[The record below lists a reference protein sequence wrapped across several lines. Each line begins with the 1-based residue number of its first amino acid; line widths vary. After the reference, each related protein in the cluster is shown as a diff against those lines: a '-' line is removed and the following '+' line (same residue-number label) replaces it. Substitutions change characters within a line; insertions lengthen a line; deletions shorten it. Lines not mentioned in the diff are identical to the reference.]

1 MFFKNRSVPKA
12 AIVKPPKMPPV
23 DEKQVHSLL
32 KKYDCP
38 VPYREVRTRFLG
50 NIATPAMT
58 ASPMHIVK
66 GLWGGELPEFENMD
80 AVNDLIGALIN
91 GLWNSLTRHQKRT
104 EPFRLI
110 RTPVEQTRAGLAAY
124 ILMRRQEI
132 DGFVEALFNGQDDID
147 LPEKAGGSLDIIAQL
162 RAMLAGAYTLVTE
175 ETKPGSDAE
184 FARTMKNIQ
193 QLTPMI
199 EREINT
205 VVIACTVARRQML
218 KNQDFPEPSFH

>member
-1 MFFKNRSVPKA
+1 MTFKNRFVPKA

-23 DEKQVHSLL
+23 DEKKVHSLL

-38 VPYREVRTRFLG
+38 VPYHEVRTRFLG

-110 RTPVEQTRAGLAAY
+110 RTPVEPTRAGLAAY

-132 DGFVEALFNGQDDID
+132 DGFVEGLFSGQDDID
-147 LPEKAGGSLDIIAQL
+147 LPGKATASLDMIAQL
-162 RAMLAGAYTLVTE
+162 RAMLAGAHTLVTD
-175 ETKPGSDAE
+175 ETKPSSDVE
-184 FARTMKNIQ
+184 FARTLKNIQ
-193 QLTPMI
+193 ELTPII

-205 VVIACTVARRQML
+205 VVMACTLARRQAMQRP
-218 KNQDFPEPSFH
+218 NFSGSTFH